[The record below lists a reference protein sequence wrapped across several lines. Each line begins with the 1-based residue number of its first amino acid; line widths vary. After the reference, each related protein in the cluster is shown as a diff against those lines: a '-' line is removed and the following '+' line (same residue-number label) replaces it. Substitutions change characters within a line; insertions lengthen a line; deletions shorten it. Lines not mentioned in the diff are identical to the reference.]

1 MRIID
6 TGITKE
12 ILTGDN
18 HPQLKIGDKLY
29 TVDNRRSTWDKIQA
43 IQADD
48 KLNNEEKTNK
58 IYELALGKEATK
70 EIKEL
75 DLPVENN
82 TYLSFCVMGAITGED
97 PNELQK
103 MAKEQT
109 RKNL

>member
-29 TVDNRRSTWDKIQA
+29 TVDNRQSTWDKIQEVQSNA
-43 IQADD
+43 EFS
-48 KLNNEEKTNK
+48 NEEKTDK
-58 IYELALGKEATK
+58 VYELALGADAAK
-70 EIKEL
+70 EIKEM

-82 TYLSFCVMGAITGED
+82 VFLSYCVMGAITGED
-97 PNELQK
+97 PKELQK
-103 MAKEQT
+103 IAKEKL
-109 RKNL
+109 RKN